1 MAKKFNPDD
10 VERWVTVKG
19 ARIPIMKDGS
29 FGVGE
34 MTVNLKD
41 GKTRKV
47 AITKEEAE
55 NLSTSKGRSLKGQ
68 YANTVKTAKEIKT
81 SSKNARYDTSNT
93 PQGRTAAAYANVQ
106 EAKRKWDEASERE
119 KSTRKKLQN
128 KYLKEKYGVTYSKIT
143 QTGKYKGK
151 SSSQIVGEANMYVS
165 KHPDYKSVKAES
177 NKYMAEHAK
186 TTSILKEEYE
196 KYRKAGG
203 AVNASWYRASRE
215 WDDYD

>member
-55 NLSTSKGRSLKGQ
+55 NLSTSKGRSPKGQ
-68 YANTVKTAKEIKT
+68 YANTVKSAKEYKKEAQ
-81 SSKNARYDTSNT
+81 SRNARYDTSRATTNKGKKT
-93 PQGRTAAAYANVQ
+93 QMSSEERLTQ
-106 EAKRKWDEASERE
+106 ELAPVA
-119 KSTRKKLQN
+119 KKLRSGYVSSYN
-128 KYLKEKYGVTYSKIT
+128 KFFEAYLKAKGISHKELTDMSPRGQLELKKY
-143 QTGKYKGK
+143 
-151 SSSQIVGEANMYVS
+151 
-165 KHPDYKSVKAES
+165 S
-177 NKYMAEHAK
+177 NDWFDK
-186 TTSILKEEYE
+186 LK
-196 KYRKAGG
+196 KKK
-203 AVNASWYRASRE
+203 
-215 WDDYD
+215 